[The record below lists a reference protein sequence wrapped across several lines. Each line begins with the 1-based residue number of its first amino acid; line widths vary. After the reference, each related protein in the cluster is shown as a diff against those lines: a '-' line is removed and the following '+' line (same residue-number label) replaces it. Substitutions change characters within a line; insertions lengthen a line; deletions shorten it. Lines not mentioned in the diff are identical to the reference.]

1 MAGPEPA
8 WPREGKNQQCWAR
21 ISLAQQHNWR
31 GEGELFSLPSSCM
44 QNAIHSAC
52 RREKT
57 QQNANNE
64 GEEELPGAEE
74 AVRRWSGCFAGGG
87 GRWWCR
93 GSRTA
98 APNSNLAVSSGGER
112 DSSSSP
118 LLYFFFVL
126 SFSVSFT
133 SGCLFVL
140 SVLFFKKFPFPISSF
155 PLIFPFSLYYITL
168 FSVTFL
174 FVLLVCF

>member
-1 MAGPEPA
+1 M
-8 WPREGKNQQCWAR
+8 
-21 ISLAQQHNWR
+21 
-31 GEGELFSLPSSCM
+31 
-44 QNAIHSAC
+44 
-52 RREKT
+52 REKT

-118 LLYFFFVL
+118 LLYFFSFFL
-126 SFSVSFT
+126 SLFRLPVVVS
-133 SGCLFVL
+133 L
-140 SVLFFKKFPFPISSF
+140 SSRFCFLKNFPSRFQASP
-155 PLIFPFSLYYITL
+155 
-168 FSVTFL
+168 
-174 FVLLVCF
+174 